1 MPQFSILNLIVNA
14 LFLVIGLALG
24 YFVGAAFY
32 RKIVEAKL
40 GAA

>member
-24 YFVGAAFY
+24 YFLPQNCGGQAG
-32 RKIVEAKL
+32 RSQRDD
-40 GAA
+40 